1 MLSDVSWKLNYLG
14 QNGKAF
20 VVNSCNPNFRIKLT
34 VLCLTA
40 SKFTFKRYFDDER
53 ILFDVSL
60 WPHSSHLSFWE
71 LINLTSAVKGV
82 RVLLLVRADM
92 REICRAANKQDDG
105 IPDFYFCFAF
115 KDTEQKQLIRL
126 PFCPHSFC
134 LSLVFFAVENA
145 EEKAISSDTLEAITH
160 IRHMCTDSESKLDA
174 LVVWT
179 RLTTMAVM
187 APEHQHRANSQT
199 RGYT

>member
-82 RVLLLVRADM
+82 CVLLLVSADM
-92 REICRAANKQDDG
+92 REMCRAANKQDDG
-105 IPDFYFCFAF
+105 ILDFYFCYAF
-115 KDTEQKQLIRL
+115 KDTEQKQLIHL

-134 LSLVFFAVENA
+134 LSLLFFLQWRMQRKKPSA
-145 EEKAISSDTLEAITH
+145 LTH
-160 IRHMCTDSESKLDA
+160 
-174 LVVWT
+174 
-179 RLTTMAVM
+179 
-187 APEHQHRANSQT
+187 
-199 RGYT
+199 